1 MADLEAEL
9 TCPVCK
15 SLVRDPFVSAC
26 GHTFCYA
33 CVSQHLGQRK
43 SCPSCNAYLTFD
55 LVFPN
60 FALQR
65 LAAGALSAQRRQRIS
80 LAEQV
85 PSCKQPGALK
95 APALAASCVH
105 TSTRPQ
111 PSDMHGRADDL
122 LQEI

>member
-1 MADLEAEL
+1 MEELESDL

-15 SLVRDPFVSAC
+15 SLLRDPFVSAC
-26 GHTFCYA
+26 GHAFCYA

-43 SCPSCNAYLTFD
+43 SCPTCTAYLTFD

-65 LAAGALSAQRRQRIS
+65 LAACAISAQRRQRIS

-85 PSCKQPGALK
+85 MISEGRFSG
-95 APALAASCVH
+95 ASCAAV
-105 TSTRPQ
+105 Q
-111 PSDMHGRADDL
+111 RAQYL
-122 LQEI
+122 FEQSAPMRTMV

>member
-1 MADLEAEL
+1 MIDPEADL

-15 SLVRDPFVSAC
+15 SLLRDPFVSAC

-65 LAAGALSAQRRQRIS
+65 LAAGAISVQRRQRIS
-80 LAEQV
+80 LAEQAR
-85 PSCKQPGALK
+85 PSAQA
-95 APALAASCVH
+95 AASADSAAAALLH
-105 TSTRPQ
+105 
-111 PSDMHGRADDL
+111 RACPTAL
-122 LQEI
+122 LK